1 MKGWS
6 NDAVDYVGLKI
17 TQVIYKN
24 IVWINVFLIL
34 NNKIVDWLEL
44 TRVNMSNSWSKLQD
58 YDNLI

>member
-44 TRVNMSNSWSKLQD
+44 TRVNVSNSWSKLQD

>member
-6 NDAVDYVGLKI
+6 NDLVDYVGLKI

-34 NNKIVDWLEL
+34 NNKIVDWLES
-44 TRVNMSNSWSKLQD
+44 TRVNMSNSWSKLRD